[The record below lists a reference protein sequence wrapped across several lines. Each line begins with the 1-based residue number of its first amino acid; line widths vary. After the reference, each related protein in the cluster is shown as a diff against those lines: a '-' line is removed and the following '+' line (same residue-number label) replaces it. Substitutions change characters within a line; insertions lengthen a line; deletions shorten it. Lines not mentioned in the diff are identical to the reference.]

1 MRLARL
7 FIAVLLLA
15 APCAAQD
22 TAVLDGEPAIRFLA
36 GHGHLTNY
44 CEGELW
50 ITAGRIRFDGVTVP
64 AHSFD
69 YKRADV
75 KDVHAAS
82 TFGFHYIKLE
92 AGGHTYRMGIYPE
105 LEHALGDRLAFI
117 ERAWKDFPS
126 AYAEVQKAEAARD
139 LKLGLITVRDDKD
152 GPVLEFPVLVGT
164 GALWFSGPDGVTVWA
179 GPEADKRA
187 YAEIRLSGKD
197 ERTHA
202 RVNGDLANGTLEV
215 TADHVRLVRASG
227 KNIAIDE
234 PRSQMRLKE
243 GAGGYPQVVVTFR
256 NAGRLTFLFANV
268 ERRGADGDDVTIHDG
283 TLLLHALG
291 PEFPQV
297 VEQVRKA
304 SAK

>member
-1 MRLARL
+1 MRFAARILA
-7 FIAVLLLA
+7 ACLLLA
-15 APCAAQD
+15 AMGAAQD

-50 ITAGRIRFDGVTVP
+50 ITAHRIRFDGVTVP

-82 TFGFHYIKLE
+82 TFGFHYVKLE

-105 LEHALGDRLAFI
+105 LEHALGDRLEFV
-117 ERAWKDFPS
+117 ERAWKDFGP
-126 AYAEVQKAEAARD
+126 AYAEVQRAEAARKLPPD
-139 LKLGLITVRDDKD
+139 LVTVRDDKD
-152 GPVLEFPVLVGT
+152 GPVLEFPVIAGT

-179 GPEADKRA
+179 GPDADKRA
-187 YAEIRLSGKD
+187 YGEIRLSAKD

-202 RVNGDLANGTLEV
+202 RVNGDLAHGTLEV

-243 GAGGYPQVVVTFR
+243 GAGGYPQIVVSFR
-256 NAGRLTFLFANV
+256 QAGRLTLLIGQV
-268 ERRGADGDDVTIHDG
+268 DGDSVTLYDG

-297 VEQVRKA
+297 VEEVRKA
-304 SAK
+304 GK